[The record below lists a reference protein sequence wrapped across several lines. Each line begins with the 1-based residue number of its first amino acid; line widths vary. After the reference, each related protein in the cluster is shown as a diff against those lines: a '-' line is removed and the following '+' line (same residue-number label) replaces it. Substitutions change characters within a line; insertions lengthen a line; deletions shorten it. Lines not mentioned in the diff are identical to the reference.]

1 VTDSASTPPTGTTG
15 PRERVLFVD
24 DEPRVLD
31 GLRRMLRPM
40 RDLWEM
46 EFVSSAREALEVVRN
61 GGVTV
66 LITDMQMP
74 DMDGEALLDAV
85 TVESPGTVRIVLTG
99 HSDAEY
105 LYRSANKAH
114 QYLTKPCQSATLT
127 SVIEQAC
134 ALRNLLA
141 DEGLRRAVSR
151 MKIVPSP
158 PQVYRDLLRE
168 LENDECSL
176 QKVGDMIS
184 ADVGLSSSVLRIVNS
199 AWLAL
204 NRSIKDMSEAVLILG
219 IEAIKTLVLSSHVF
233 DQLDSASRSRLVVD
247 ISAHSLQVAQFSKRI
262 ASAEHS
268 DPTLA
273 SQAFTAGMMH
283 EVGLMVLAVNE
294 PDAVD
299 AAFRLSLIEK
309 IPLLEAERRLLKA
322 THSQIGAYLL
332 GLWGLPSPII
342 EAVAFLGEPRASLQG
357 AFSPL
362 CAVHVADSLV
372 HANARLRV
380 RAPELDTAFLQRLH
394 LRHRLEAWDELRCEP
409 VRQDSPR

>member
-1 VTDSASTPPTGTTG
+1 MSEAPVPPPDGR
-15 PRERVLFVD
+15 RERVLFVD
-24 DEPRVLD
+24 DEPRVLE

-40 RDLWEM
+40 RDVWDM
-46 EFVSSAREALEVVRN
+46 EFVGSGVEALAVVRAT
-61 GGVTV
+61 GVTV

-85 TVESPGTVRIVLTG
+85 TQVSPDTVRIVLTG

-114 QYLTKPCQSATLT
+114 QYLTKPCKSETL
-127 SVIEQAC
+127 SRVIEQAC

-151 MKIVPSP
+151 MKMVPSP
-158 PQVYRDLLRE
+158 PQVYRDLMRE
-168 LENDECSL
+168 LEDSECSL
-176 QKVGDMIS
+176 QRVASVISGDL
-184 ADVGLSSSVLRIVNS
+184 GLTASVLRFVNS

-204 NRSIKDMSEAVLILG
+204 NRPIKDMTEAVLILG

-233 DQLDSASRSRLVVD
+233 GELDAASRSHLVLD
-247 ISAHSLQVAQFSKRI
+247 ISEHSMQVAQFSKRI
-262 ASAEHS
+262 ATAEQA

-299 AAFRLSLIEK
+299 AAFRMALIEK
-309 IPLLEAERRLLKA
+309 IPMMEAERRLLKA
-322 THSQIGAYLL
+322 THAQIGAYLL
-332 GLWGLPSPII
+332 GLWGLPSPIV
-342 EAVAFLGEPRASLQG
+342 EAVAFVGEPRASLQTS
-357 AFSPL
+357 FSPL
-362 CAVHVADSLV
+362 CAVHVAESLV
-372 HANARLRV
+372 HAAVRLRV
-380 RAPELDTAFLQRLH
+380 RAPELDPLFLQHLQ
-394 LRHRLEAWDELRCEP
+394 LRHRLDTWSELRA
-409 VRQDSPR
+409 SPARARGE

>member
-1 VTDSASTPPTGTTG
+1 MDASTPPPGG
-15 PRERVLFVD
+15 KRERVLFVD
-24 DEPRVLD
+24 DELRVLD

-40 RDLWEM
+40 RDLWDM
-46 EFVSSAREALEVVRN
+46 EFVGSGREALEVVRTS
-61 GGVTV
+61 GVTV

-74 DMDGEALLDAV
+74 DMDGGALLDAV
-85 TVESPGTVRIVLTG
+85 TLQSPETVRIVLTG

-114 QYLTKPCQSATLT
+114 QWLTKPCQSSTLT
-127 SVIEQAC
+127 GVIEQAC

-168 LENDECSL
+168 LENSECSL
-176 QKVGDMIS
+176 EKIGEMIS
-184 ADVGLSSSVLRIVNS
+184 ADVGLTSSVLRIVNS
-199 AWLAL
+199 AWLGM
-204 NRSIKDMSEAVLILG
+204 NRTIKDMPEAVLILG
-219 IEAIKTLVLSSHVF
+219 IEAIKTLLLSSHVF
-233 DQLDSASRSRLVVD
+233 DELDTASRSRLVVD
-247 ISAHSLQVAQFSKRI
+247 ISAHSLQVAHFSKRI
-262 ASAEHS
+262 ASAEHA

-299 AAFRLSLIEK
+299 AAFRMSLIDK
-309 IPLLEAERRLLKA
+309 IPMLEAERRLLKA
-322 THSQIGAYLL
+322 THAQIGAYLL
-332 GLWGLPSPII
+332 GLWGLPSPIV
-342 EAVAFLGEPRASLQG
+342 EAVAFVGEPRASLQV

-362 CAVHVADSLV
+362 CAVHVAESLV
-372 HANARLRV
+372 HSGSRLRV
-380 RAPELDTAFLQRLH
+380 RAPELDPVYLQRLH
-394 LRHRLEAWDELRCEP
+394 LRHRLDAWAELQSASLRATP
-409 VRQDSPR
+409 HA